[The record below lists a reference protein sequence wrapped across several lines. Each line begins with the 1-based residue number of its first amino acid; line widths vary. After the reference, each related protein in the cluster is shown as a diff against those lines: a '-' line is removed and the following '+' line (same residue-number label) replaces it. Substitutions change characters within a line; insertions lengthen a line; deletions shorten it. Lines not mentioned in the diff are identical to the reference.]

1 METTDRARFR
11 HAYWGAFRDL
21 DTVRLRLWERFG
33 LTLPQLR
40 VLHQIRRE
48 PGVTTGDLARGLGIT
63 ASTTSGLVGKLV
75 DRGLVTRTTVPGDRR
90 QLPLHLTEAGAA
102 LTGDLSEVSRA
113 FLDRVAGELGDDL
126 PAVAAALEALATAA
140 GRVRAAEREDATAA
154 ALAASGGDGA

>member
-1 METTDRARFR
+1 METTDRTRFR

-21 DTVRLRLWERFG
+21 DTVRLRQWERFG

-48 PGVTTGDLARGLGIT
+48 PGVTTGDLARALGVT
-63 ASTTSGLVGKLV
+63 VSTTSGLVGKLV
-75 DRGLVTRTTVPGDRR
+75 DRGFVTRTTAPGDRR

-113 FLDRVAGELGDDL
+113 FLDQVADGLGDDL
-126 PAVAAALEALATAA
+126 PAVAAALEALAMAA
-140 GRVRAAEREDATAA
+140 GRARAAERDDAAA
-154 ALAASGGDGA
+154 ALAATGGDGA

>member
-1 METTDRARFR
+1 MEPTERSRFR

-48 PGVTTGDLARGLGIT
+48 PGVTTGDLARALGIT
-63 ASTTSGLVGKLV
+63 VSTTSGLVGKLV
-75 DRGLVTRTTVPGDRR
+75 DRGLVTRTTAPDDRR
-90 QLPLHLTEAGAA
+90 QLPLRLTEAGAA
-102 LTGDLSEVSRA
+102 LTGDLSEVSRT
-113 FLDRVAGELGDDL
+113 FLDRVAVALGDDL

-140 GRVRAAEREDATAA
+140 GRVRAAERDDAA
-154 ALAASGGDGA
+154 ALLSSGGDGA